1 MGLESFRLHFTGFDC
16 LEKDWIVMEICQI
29 GLDCKEL
36 NKKKDSI
43 RKERLELESV
53 GWIEKDSIGK
63 IWIEND
69 SIGEDWIDIDKI
81 KSFELYCRDWIESIG
96 LE

>member
-1 MGLESFRLHFTGFDC
+1 
-16 LEKDWIVMEICQI
+16 MEICQI

-36 NKKKDSI
+36 NKKRFNQKGKVRI
-43 RKERLELESV
+43 RKRWIEKV
-53 GWIEKDSIGK
+53 QIEKDSIGK

-96 LE
+96 LEQKGL